1 MRQEREFI
9 KYVMSNYPNFTKE
22 TSVCE
27 KCIDENNNL
36 PPYSKGGTGGM
47 GGAEQYCPWYRVW
60 NLNGKFVLGPND
72 GKNICPFKSN

>member
-1 MRQEREFI
+1 MFI
-9 KYVMSNYPNFTKE
+9 KHVMSNYPNFIKE
-22 TSVCE
+22 TSICE

-60 NLNGKFVLGPND
+60 NLNGKEVLGPND
-72 GKNICPFKSN
+72 GKNICPFESN

>member
-1 MRQEREFI
+1 
-9 KYVMSNYPNFTKE
+9 MSNYPNFTKE

-72 GKNICPFKSN
+72 GKNTCPFKSN